1 MYMKI
6 IITEEQ
12 YKSIFKNPRLWI
24 RRNYQLVEAGL
35 VETLDFVNPCKF
47 ETYERYESFFFNVFM
62 DELHSHYYL
71 IDNFDYVGVKSE
83 LKDLFYV
90 DTTEAYHTAKE
101 KC

>member
-1 MYMKI
+1 MKI

-12 YKSIFKNPRLWI
+12 YESIFKNPRLWI
-24 RRNYQLVEAGL
+24 RRNYKLVKDGL
-35 VETLDFVNPCKF
+35 IETLDFVDPCKF

-62 DELHSHYYL
+62 DELHPHYYL
-71 IDNFDYVGVKSE
+71 INNFDYDGVKSE

-90 DTTEAYHTAKE
+90 DTTESYFDAKE